1 MNRSALATSVVAC
14 LPADVLEQ
22 LLEIWEAQ
30 LDRHVEMEFH
40 HGRCLEFKVTTR
52 QQFSNA
58 DFTLEPLDSVGD
70 QP

>member
-1 MNRSALATSVVAC
+1 MSRAGQATLLVEC
-14 LPADVLEQ
+14 LPAGVLEQ